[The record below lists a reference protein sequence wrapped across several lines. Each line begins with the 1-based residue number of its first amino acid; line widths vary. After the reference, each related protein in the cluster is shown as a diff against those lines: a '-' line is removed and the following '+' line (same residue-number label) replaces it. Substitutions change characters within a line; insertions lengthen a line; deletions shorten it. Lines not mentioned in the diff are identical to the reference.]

1 MIAVANQ
8 LYKAKPTHELN
19 NLFHC
24 SRIDENNVS
33 TPVSSNK
40 MNDEKF
46 HWLQLDGIC
55 MSVLYI
61 CIKWKVAPLHPMS
74 SPALVINADGRSFIP
89 TIRADGSYYK
99 RNHFS
104 NLVMTVINGVRT
116 LVNNRG

>member
-19 NLFHC
+19 NLFHYC
-24 SRIDENNVS
+24 RIDENNVS
-33 TPVSSNK
+33 TPLRFTK

-74 SPALVINADGRSFIP
+74 SPALVINGDGRSFIP
-89 TIRADGSYYK
+89 AIRADGTYYR
-99 RNHFS
+99 RNQFS
-104 NLVMTVINGVRT
+104 NLVMTVINGVCM
-116 LVNNRG
+116 LVNN